1 MSAPSVPAETGGR
14 SLKKSVTVGLLLGAV
29 FLASILILPQA
40 FMVLAAVAAGSGA
53 WELCT
58 ALRIKG
64 WHVPR
69 IPITIGSIVLMPVTY
84 FMGSRGQWL
93 GALIIVASVILWRV
107 AQLSWDPAARNRTFK
122 QTISDF
128 GASAFVVIYLP
139 LMTSFAV
146 LLLHHEKHGQGWV
159 VTYITTVSMIDTFGY
174 LVGRKLGK
182 HKIAPGVSPKKS
194 LEGLLASVVAGSVAA
209 IIGSLILGRSIWFG
223 LIFAAAMLIAAV
235 FGDLAESLIKRDLG
249 VKDMSSWLPGHGG
262 VMDRLDSI
270 LPATLI
276 AYLLV
281 SLIGNI

>member
-122 QTISDF
+122 QTVSDF

-194 LEGLLASVVAGSVAA
+194 LEGLLASVVAGSVVA

>member
-1 MSAPSVPAETGGR
+1 MSNPAAPAETGGR

-29 FLASILILPQA
+29 FLASILIFPQA
-40 FMVLAAVAAGSGA
+40 FMVLAAAAAGAGA

-69 IPITIGSIVLMPVTY
+69 IPITIGSVVLMPVTY

-93 GALIIVASVILWRV
+93 GALIIVASVILWRA
-107 AQLSWDPAARNRTFK
+107 AQLAWDPAARNRSFK

-146 LLLHHEKHGQGWV
+146 LLLRHHPHGQGWV

-194 LEGLLASVVAGSVAA
+194 LEGLLASIVAGSAVA
-209 IIGSLILGRSIWFG
+209 IVGSLVLHRSIWFG
-223 LIFAAAMLIAAV
+223 LLFAAAMLVAAV

-281 SLIGNI
+281 TLAIPL

>member
-107 AQLSWDPAARNRTFK
+107 AQLSWDPAARNRTFR
-122 QTISDF
+122 QTVSDF

-194 LEGLLASVVAGSVAA
+194 LEGLLASVVAGSVVA